1 MQDSLLQDK
10 RDAESVTSMPR
21 VAHLNHSGMY
31 WNVEP
36 AAHSSISHTTGRL
49 QPTSKASNNSVSIM
63 QQKCHRG
70 TKILK
75 NTVLMHGLSWC
86 YNDIQASS
94 NNLGN
99 IGSLKFNP

>member
-36 AAHSSISHTTGRL
+36 AAHSSVSHTTGRL
-49 QPTSKASNNSVSIM
+49 QPTWKAINISLSIM

-70 TKILK
+70 MKILK
-75 NTVLMHGLSWC
+75 CTFLLQLPHGLSW
-86 YNDIQASS
+86 
-94 NNLGN
+94 
-99 IGSLKFNP
+99 